1 MPRTRAA
8 SRIDDKGTFVG
19 TCYRIGNTAKI
30 FYEKGQ
36 LDLLHAEIGKVLT
49 KHKFSNLGVDPD
61 EVCRHVIGFANS
73 PDRSIALRGPGFNPR
88 SEYPVD
94 YDWEANWMSNE
105 REMIDD
111 LVNTVFGRVDLVAR
125 NSKSI
130 VLTPFL
136 YSLEFGPD
144 AFRNAVILY
153 APSSSA
159 IGPDHMRVVMEGKG
173 DGPTTFKFQHTK
185 MWMRR
190 RYSTAPSSD
199 NVD

>member
-1 MPRTRAA
+1 
-8 SRIDDKGTFVG
+8 
-19 TCYRIGNTAKI
+19 
-30 FYEKGQ
+30 
-36 LDLLHAEIGKVLT
+36 
-49 KHKFSNLGVDPD
+49 
-61 EVCRHVIGFANS
+61 
-73 PDRSIALRGPGFNPR
+73 
-88 SEYPVD
+88 
-94 YDWEANWMSNE
+94 MSQE
-105 REMIDD
+105 RKLIDD
-111 LVNTVFGRVDLVAR
+111 LLYVVFSRPDLVAR

-159 IGPDHMRVVMEGKG
+159 IGPDHMRVVTEGKG